1 MKKTEQDARSQKER
15 ALPPKRTADSA
26 APSSMP
32 DLQKTRDERNIAI
45 DKVGVKDIRY
55 PIVVLDRSKSKQQT
69 VARIN
74 MYVDLPHHFKGT
86 HMSRFIEILNQHHGE
101 VSIERMDQILRDMKE
116 HLEASCAH
124 LELEFP
130 YFIEKT
136 APVSGARSLMEY
148 QCRMAASLGDEFD
161 FVLGVT
167 VPVTSLCP
175 CSKEISARG
184 AHNQRSAVTVE
195 IRYREHDLARGSD
208 QPGRGVRQR
217 AGLLPAQARGRKGG
231 HRAGLRQSDVRRG
244 HGAGGYRRSCT
255 AMPAITWFRVECENF
270 ESIHNHSA
278 YALVERDLPDSWIS
292 LWTRWITA
300 RPYNHL
306 HSTDRFSASS
316 PRSRARD

>member
-1 MKKTEQDARSQKER
+1 MKSTKHNGKPESRQ
-15 ALPPKRTADSA
+15 ALPPKLTADTA
-26 APSSMP
+26 AQPTAMP
-32 DLQKTRDERNIAI
+32 DMQRTRDERNIAI

-55 PIVVLDRSKSKQQT
+55 PIVVLDRSKVRQQT

-86 HMSRFIEILNQHHGE
+86 HMSRFIEILNEHHGE
-101 VSIERMDQILRDMKE
+101 VSVERMDQIVRAMKD

-148 QCRMAASLGDEFD
+148 QCRMAASLGKEYD
-161 FVLGVT
+161 FILGVT

-184 AHNQRSAVTVE
+184 AHNQRSAVKVE
-195 IRYREHDLARGSD
+195 IRYREHVWLEELIGWVEACGSAPVFALLKRED
-208 QPGRGVRQR
+208 EKALTERAYDNPMFVEDVVR
-217 AGLLPAQARGRKGG
+217 AVTEKLQA
-231 HRAGLRQSDVRRG
+231 VP
-244 HGAGGYRRSCT
+244 T
-255 AMPAITWFRVECENF
+255 ITWFRVECENF

-278 YALVERDLPDSWIS
+278 YALLERS
-292 LWTRWITA
+292 LRE
-300 RPYNHL
+300 R
-306 HSTDRFSASS
+306 RG
-316 PRSRARD
+316 